1 MSESLLANKLE
12 TAFVAWLN
20 TNKGSDLSGV
30 TICAA
35 RATTEQ
41 AVPYIAVYCP
51 RAPKHPDMVELTGAM
66 LPRRAELQ
74 FLTASHT
81 REGAFAAKAGQWAA
95 ELSRLMAGTTGTF
108 STLITALNPPASGAD
123 TRTVTDLKIFGI
135 SLMDESS
142 SNPGSE
148 WHEQLILEVDAMASD
163 S

>member
-1 MSESLLANKLE
+1 MS
-12 TAFVAWLN
+12 
-20 TNKGSDLSGV
+20 
-30 TICAA
+30 
-35 RATTEQ
+35 
-41 AVPYIAVYCP
+41 
-51 RAPKHPDMVELTGAM
+51 
-66 LPRRAELQ
+66 RRAELQ
-74 FLTASHT
+74 FLTASHG

-95 ELSRLMAGTTGTF
+95 ELSRLLAGTTGTF